1 MKDYKALLDPGRIPA
16 HVAVIMDGN
25 GRWAKKKSLSRLE
38 GHRRGAET
46 VEPVVDAAARIG
58 VKYISLFAFS
68 TENWNRPR
76 DEVAGLWKL
85 LELFFKS
92 KIESILQKGVKVVF
106 SGSFQRLPASTG
118 RIIDETIR
126 RTRTNSKITLNFCIN
141 YGGRQEIVDGVN
153 AWLKKGGPGEKLTEK
168 KLGSLL
174 YNPKLPDVDLM
185 IRTSGE
191 YRISNFMLW
200 QLAYAELV
208 FMNVLWPDFRASHL
222 YRAVYEYQHRER
234 RFGGL

>member
-25 GRWAKKKSLSRLE
+25 GRWAKKKSLSRIE

-58 VKYISLFAFS
+58 IGHISLFAFS
-68 TENWNRPR
+68 TENWSRPSE
-76 DEVAGLWKL
+76 EVKGLWRL
-85 LELFFKS
+85 LEYFF
-92 KIESILQKGVKVVF
+92 ESRIGSLGEKGVKVIF
-106 SGSFQRLPASTG
+106 SGTFTRLPASTA
-118 RIIDETIR
+118 RLIAETVR
-126 RTRTNSKITLNFCIN
+126 RTRGNRKITLNFCIN
-141 YGGRQEIVDGVN
+141 YGGRQELVDGVN
-153 AWLKKGGPGEKLTEK
+153 SWLAGGRPGGKLTVK
-168 KLGSLL
+168 KMGSLL
-174 YNPKLPDVDLM
+174 YNPALPDVDLM

-208 FMNVLWPDFRASHL
+208 FMDVLWPDFTARHL
-222 YRAVYEYQHRER
+222 YRAVFEYQQRER

>member
-1 MKDYKALLDPGRIPA
+1 MKDYKSLLDPGRIPA

-38 GHRRGAET
+38 GHRRGADT

-58 VKYISLFAFS
+58 IKYISLFAFS
-68 TENWNRPR
+68 TENWSRPR
-76 DEVAGLWKL
+76 DEVKGLWQL
-85 LELFFKS
+85 LELFFES
-92 KIESILQKGVKVVF
+92 KIESIISKGVKVVF
-106 SGSFQRLPASTG
+106 SGTFQRLPVSTG
-118 RIIDETIR
+118 RIIEETIR
-126 RTRTNSKITLNFCIN
+126 RTRGNKKITLNFCIN

-153 AWLKKGGPGEKLTEK
+153 AWLAKGKTGKLTEK

-174 YNPKLPDVDLM
+174 YNPSLPDVDLM

-208 FMNVLWPDFRASHL
+208 FMDVLWPDFRAGHL